1 MYNNNDT
8 ITQGRNKAQ
17 KQSKDKKLHFKSMA
31 ASSFVGAMAGAGA
44 MWAGEAFA
52 NEQNNEAA
60 AETIAQPNEQEVT
73 ADTLA
78 AESKTQTQ
86 HEASATPK
94 ADATTHN
101 AHNSHT
107 THHDEP
113 HLTPAT
119 HTQGYAAQHDIQIE
133 SVETMTTD
141 DGRTVTMAIGTV
153 DGHMAAFKMDDN
165 NRVVAS
171 FVDTNDNGEVDDKE
185 VTDLRGE
192 NMTLNTLTDGN
203 NNVQMAADDTES
215 PEIHVIAVQND
226 VDLNGHTVDVAHVS
240 VGDEHIAL
248 VDVTQN
254 GEVDIMMGDSNHD
267 GQIDDSELH
276 DISDSHMP
284 MPSGVVRM

>member
-8 ITQGRNKAQ
+8 ITQGRNKAP

-60 AETIAQPNEQEVT
+60 ADTATAEAAGVQTIAQPNEQEVT

-86 HEASATPK
+86 HEANTTPK

-101 AHNSHT
+101 AHSSHT

-153 DGHMAAFKMDDN
+153 DGHMAAFRMDDN
-165 NRVVAS
+165 
-171 FVDTNDNGEVDDKE
+171 KC
-185 VTDLRGE
+185 
-192 NMTLNTLTDGN
+192 
-203 NNVQMAADDTES
+203 
-215 PEIHVIAVQND
+215 
-226 VDLNGHTVDVAHVS
+226 
-240 VGDEHIAL
+240 
-248 VDVTQN
+248 
-254 GEVDIMMGDSNHD
+254 
-267 GQIDDSELH
+267 
-276 DISDSHMP
+276 
-284 MPSGVVRM
+284 VRHPRSREPRPRCGR

>member
-17 KQSKDKKLHFKSMA
+17 KQSNDKKLHFKSMA
-31 ASSFVGAMAGAGA
+31 ASSFVGAMTGAGA

-52 NEQNNEAA
+52 NEQNNEVAA
-60 AETIAQPNEQEVT
+60 DAATAETAGVQTIAQPNEQEVT

-94 ADATTHN
+94 ADATTHNAHN

-153 DGHMAAFKMDDN
+153 DGHMAAFKMDN
-165 NRVVAS
+165 NRDRKSVV
-171 FVDTNDNGEVDDKE
+171 
-185 VTDLRGE
+185 
-192 NMTLNTLTDGN
+192 
-203 NNVQMAADDTES
+203 
-215 PEIHVIAVQND
+215 
-226 VDLNGHTVDVAHVS
+226 
-240 VGDEHIAL
+240 
-248 VDVTQN
+248 
-254 GEVDIMMGDSNHD
+254 
-267 GQIDDSELH
+267 
-276 DISDSHMP
+276 
-284 MPSGVVRM
+284 

>member
-1 MYNNNDT
+1 MNT
-8 ITQGRNKAQ
+8 
-17 KQSKDKKLHFKSMA
+17 
-31 ASSFVGAMAGAGA
+31 
-44 MWAGEAFA
+44 GERF
-52 NEQNNEAA
+52 NGMR
-60 AETIAQPNEQEVT
+60 
-73 ADTLA
+73 
-78 AESKTQTQ
+78 
-86 HEASATPK
+86 SALLK
-94 ADATTHN
+94 I

-192 NMTLNTLTDGN
+192 NMTLNTLTNGN

-284 MPSGVVRM
+284 MPSADDVEGGYGQMAQSDTDLPDYSNDADITLYDA